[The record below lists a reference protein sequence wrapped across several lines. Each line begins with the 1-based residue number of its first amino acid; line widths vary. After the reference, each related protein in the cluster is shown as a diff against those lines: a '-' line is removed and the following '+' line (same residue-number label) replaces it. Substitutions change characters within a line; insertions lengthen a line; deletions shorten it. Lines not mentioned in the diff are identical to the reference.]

1 MDKAS
6 AQLCI
11 DNDPWCAIGDDCL
24 ALGAIF
30 RRATTLVV
38 LVPVVTRSIEA
49 RCGIELLVRGP
60 SLRVSI
66 WVGIVCTLVGLRL
79 SEGLVIGDKGCG
91 TRRMVSWYR
100 LLNGHSGSSI
110 CRLLGLC
117 VVVVLVAYSIQS
129 ALCGVD
135 ATEVVLYRKELRVRS
150 ILAAKVQDLVEVC
163 RLISASS
170 PRVRPCCRRLGWYSI
185 SSRSNSDVALHFS

>member
-1 MDKAS
+1 MNKSS
-6 AQLCI
+6 AQLGV
-11 DNDPWCAIGDDCL
+11 DDDPWGAIGDDCL
-24 ALGAIF
+24 AFGTIL
-30 RRATTLVV
+30 RRATTLMV

-49 RCGIELLVRGP
+49 RCGIELLVRGS

-79 SEGLVIGDKGCG
+79 SEGLVIGNKGCRS
-91 TRRMVSWYR
+91 RRMVSWYR
-100 LLNGHSGSSI
+100 LLDERSGSSI

-150 ILAAKVQDLVEVC
+150 TLVAKVQDLAEVC

-170 PRVRPCCRRLGWYSI
+170 PQVRPCCRRLGGYSI